1 MKQAQETKSTHTQ
14 GEWEVT
20 DPKGLYGYGI
30 VSKTGKRDK
39 QGKRLRIASCHF
51 ETEWHDNVLGNGRTM
66 DEVRISKDES
76 LANAKLIA
84 AAPDLLEALHQV
96 MEELNQQMRKQNRL
110 TYTKAELIAQEAI
123 NKATL

>member
-30 VSKTGKRDK
+30 VSKSGKRDK

-51 ETEWHDNVLGNGRTM
+51 ENEWHDNVLGNGRTM

-84 AAPDLLEALHQV
+84 SAPDLLQALITIVQGCNDDNGFSSLAAIEA
-96 MEELNQQMRKQNRL
+96 
-110 TYTKAELIAQEAI
+110 IAQQAI
-123 NKATL
+123 NKATN

>member
-1 MKQAQETKSTHTQ
+1 MKQAQKTKSTHTQ

-20 DPKGLYGYGI
+20 APKGLYGYGI
-30 VSKTGKRDK
+30 VSKSGKRDK

-51 ETEWHDNVLGNGRTM
+51 ENEWHDNVLGNGRTM

-84 AAPDLLEALHQV
+84 AASEMLEALIKISISLEQLPCKKSDYNMV
-96 MEELNQQMRKQNRL
+96 LK
-110 TYTKAELIAQEAI
+110 AI